1 MRLKRD
7 FGNINGVEFKIYANQ
22 EEGFKDGGSIKG
34 RVKGFYKPK
43 SRIIGLYRDSLGDVQ
58 DTLTSLRHETL
69 AHFGLNLFIPN
80 EKMAFLRTVIIAGQG
95 GAEVGSIFKQ
105 VKLDY
110 PELTNDELKQA
121 EEVFSQ
127 YYVTSSLEDTIRC

>member
-1 MRLKRD
+1 M
-7 FGNINGVEFKIYANQ
+7 
-22 EEGFKDGGSIKG
+22 
-34 RVKGFYKPK
+34 
-43 SRIIGLYRDSLGDVQ
+43 Q

>member
-1 MRLKRD
+1 MQSAT
-7 FGNINGVEFKIYANQ
+7 EM
-22 EEGFKDGGSIKG
+22 
-34 RVKGFYKPK
+34 
-43 SRIIGLYRDSLGDVQ
+43 
-58 DTLTSLRHETL
+58 LRHETL

-80 EKMAFLRTVIIAGQG
+80 EKMAFLRTVIIAGEG
-95 GAEVGSIFKQ
+95 GTEVGRLFKQ

>member
-1 MRLKRD
+1 MQSAT
-7 FGNINGVEFKIYANQ
+7 EM
-22 EEGFKDGGSIKG
+22 
-34 RVKGFYKPK
+34 
-43 SRIIGLYRDSLGDVQ
+43 
-58 DTLTSLRHETL
+58 LRHETL

-80 EKMAFLRTVIIAGQG
+80 EKMVFLRTVIIAGEG
-95 GAEVGSIFKQ
+95 GTEVGRLFKQ

-127 YYVTSSLEDTIRC
+127 YYVTSSLEGTIRC